1 MNNLAQEMERL
12 KQRDRN
18 EALEHRTV
26 VQMANEL
33 IELSESYADA
43 DERVCDLGND
53 KELAEELLVV
63 IAGIVDRD
71 GLSDK
76 EKIEMLK
83 ATLEENQ

>member
-33 IELSESYADA
+33 IELRESYADM
-43 DERVCDLGND
+43 DERVWDLEND

-76 EKIEMLK
+76 EKIEILK